1 MEKIIAH
8 RKDHDCRE
16 NRLLDDITE
25 YMNAKCERS
34 GIISTFYN
42 KTTKLIYDNSSTSGE
57 YYTMYT
63 SVFKKRGYNISIVVN
78 DGCIYINKSEA
89 NEFFRMFKIKETV
102 RNIQKQ
108 RCRRK

>member
-25 YMNAKCERS
+25 YMNAKCVKS
-34 GIISTFYN
+34 GINTFYDG
-42 KTTKLIYDNSSTSGE
+42 TTKLIYDNSSTSGV

-63 SVFKKRGYNISIVVN
+63 SVFKKKRHDISVIVRN
-78 DGCIYINKSEA
+78 GCIYINKNEA

-108 RCRRK
+108 RGRRK